1 MSGTIDDLV
10 NYRINRAFETL
21 NEADKMIEN
30 QFWNASINR
39 IYYACFYAVSGLL
52 LKKGIDTSTHK
63 GIRQMFGLHYV
74 QTGLISKEYA
84 RFFSDL
90 YDRRQTGD
98 YDDFVLYDEETSV
111 KLFSIAN
118 EFVQEI
124 DSLIKRENS

>member
-1 MSGTIDDLV
+1 MNGNIDDLV
-10 NYRINRAFETL
+10 TYRINRAFETL

-30 QFWNASINR
+30 QFWNASVNR

-74 QTGLISKEYA
+74 QPGLIAKEYG

-98 YDDFVLYDEETSV
+98 YDDFVTTDEETAAR
-111 KLFSIAN
+111 LFLLAN
-118 EFVQEI
+118 EFIREI
-124 DSLIKRENS
+124 DSLIKGT